1 MTNMIIYSIA
11 NIILLLLGIQIQKN
25 ELLLLSGKYNYKT
38 GAAQWITFITAFIA
52 LSISVNHLLA
62 ADILLEVLTT
72 IIVVLIF
79 VVSEYLLA
87 HVRPSRA
94 VYSWSWRF
102 AVTLVCTWVC
112 NELAIAMGGDVR
124 PVIPFIAA
132 GFYLRNTPFGIT
144 HGKDLWIAHYMQR
157 NPDIAFDDNADD
169 TTDMPDCSFAGM
181 KRRGKATTVF
191 DVTAFGIV
199 PNSSA
204 DQTEAIQRVIDAASK
219 AGGGKVYFPKGRYLI
234 NTKGDKFL
242 QINHSDITLEGA
254 TDKDGRPVAELVNCG
269 KTARGHKNPWISP
282 FMITTG
288 EHLQPSN
295 EFWGL
300 QFRKKKEFFNRSN
313 SLSDPGSDGTIL
325 TPKLTTK
332 VIAPAAKGESVIHVE
347 DSSKVGK
354 YIMIGMYNTTDDG
367 NLIHDILGIA
377 LRREWTVAN
386 RAGEEEAPSYQ
397 WLVEVKKI
405 IDSHAIELVRPLL
418 RDCDMKYEPAVFNVD
433 MLENICIC
441 NLLISSRWTGLFRH
455 HGFPLYY
462 SITKTQEMDYG
473 WNAINMKRVA
483 HGEVRNVIIKNF
495 SNPLYVMDSRNVTVS
510 DILIKGYDG
519 HQGLKIY
526 AHACDNLFENIIFEN
541 HYADMMGGEGN
552 AYANV
557 FRNICYLNAVFKP
570 VDYDF
575 HGFSEAPMS
584 PPSDNVFTR
593 IYGFRYMK
601 SAGAISHLPS
611 CAQNNTWWDTITEGE
626 KEGDHLFYAMTY
638 RQKKGL
644 VRFITAVGFSVA
656 MIQKNRDLS
665 PGAFLANVRGKLESI
680 DKTGS
685 PRSEHYRLY
694 FPKSRVRHIKTT
706 GKLPD
711 SV

>member
-38 GAAQWITFITAFIA
+38 GAAQWITFITALIA

-242 QINHSDITLEGA
+242 QINHSDITLQKYDQNTETFDA
-254 TDKDGRPVAELVNCG
+254 LKDGRGVALAHDNALLWAWAKENPNFDVAIG
-269 KTARGHKNPWISP
+269 KL
-282 FMITTG
+282 G
-288 EHLQPSN
+288 EPEN
-295 EFWGL
+295 
-300 QFRKKKEFFNRSN
+300 
-313 SLSDPGSDGTIL
+313 
-325 TPKLTTK
+325 
-332 VIAPAAKGESVIHVE
+332 IAPA
-347 DSSKVGK
+347 
-354 YIMIGMYNTTDDG
+354 
-367 NLIHDILGIA
+367 
-377 LRREWTVAN
+377 
-386 RAGEEEAPSYQ
+386 
-397 WLVEVKKI
+397 VKKGDQALLAWVNSEI
-405 IDSHAIELVRPLL
+405 AAMKQDGRLVAAYEKTLRPVYGDKVKPEEL
-418 RDCDMKYEPAVFNVD
+418 
-433 MLENICIC
+433 
-441 NLLISSRWTGLFRH
+441 
-455 HGFPLYY
+455 
-462 SITKTQEMDYG
+462 
-473 WNAINMKRVA
+473 
-483 HGEVRNVIIKNF
+483 
-495 SNPLYVMDSRNVTVS
+495 
-510 DILIKGYDG
+510 
-519 HQGLKIY
+519 
-526 AHACDNLFENIIFEN
+526 
-541 HYADMMGGEGN
+541 
-552 AYANV
+552 
-557 FRNICYLNAVFKP
+557 
-570 VDYDF
+570 
-575 HGFSEAPMS
+575 
-584 PPSDNVFTR
+584 
-593 IYGFRYMK
+593 
-601 SAGAISHLPS
+601 
-611 CAQNNTWWDTITEGE
+611 
-626 KEGDHLFYAMTY
+626 
-638 RQKKGL
+638 
-644 VRFITAVGFSVA
+644 
-656 MIQKNRDLS
+656 
-665 PGAFLANVRGKLESI
+665 LAK
-680 DKTGS
+680 
-685 PRSEHYRLY
+685 
-694 FPKSRVRHIKTT
+694 
-706 GKLPD
+706 
-711 SV
+711 